1 LQQILEADMKNDN
14 LQKTWTKPEL
24 TIISN
29 AESSE
34 NVMHA
39 SSWSTDSNDD
49 ETRQLFRTND

>member
-1 LQQILEADMKNDN
+1 MKNDN